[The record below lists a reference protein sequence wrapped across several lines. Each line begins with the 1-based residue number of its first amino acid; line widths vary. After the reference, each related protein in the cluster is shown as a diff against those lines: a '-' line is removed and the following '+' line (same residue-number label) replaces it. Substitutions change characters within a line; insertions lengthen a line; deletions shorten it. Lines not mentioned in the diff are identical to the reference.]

1 MARILL
7 TGAAGDIGTRLRKIL
22 KPVYPDLR
30 LSDIKKP
37 ADLRPDE
44 EFIAADLARIDE
56 VEKAVDGID
65 GIIHLGGFSVEGPWE
80 TILQSNI
87 IGCYNLF
94 EAARRK
100 GVKRVVFASSNHA
113 VGFYPRHHHIGT
125 DVTVRPDSRYGVSK
139 AFGEALGSLYADKH
153 GLRVLCL
160 RIGNVGD
167 KPLDK
172 RRLSIWVKPEDLAQL
187 IRIGLEHPEL
197 RFEIFYGASWNER
210 AWWDNHKAYD
220 YGYRPTGRAEDYL
233 ERRAWPSRP
242 SSSPTRSAISSRA
255 APSAAWSSTATRA
268 GCGRNERRGHE
279 HPAAHPAD
287 AHARRCGRT
296 TTAPARWRAC
306 ASWARSCSTRG
317 RSRSARPRSSPRARA
332 ARSSSPTGRRP
343 ARRPCSPRCPTSS
356 PSCASPSTSAT
367 STWRARR
374 PTASSSRRRAA
385 AGCRR

>member
-30 LSDIKKP
+30 LSDLEKP
-37 ADLRPDE
+37 ADLHPDE
-44 EFIAADLARIDE
+44 QFIAADLARIEE

-65 GIIHLGGFSVEGPWE
+65 GVIHLGGFSVEGPWE

-113 VGFYPRHHHIGT
+113 VGFYPRHHHIGS

-139 AFGEALGSLYADKH
+139 AFGEALGALYADKH

-187 IRIGLEHPEL
+187 MRIGLEHPEL

-220 YGYRPTGRAEDYL
+220 YGYRPTGRAEDHL
-233 ERRAWPSRP
+233 EHALGEQAKLKPDPVGDFFQGGTFCSLEFDGD
-242 SSSPTRSAISSRA
+242 
-255 APSAAWSSTATRA
+255 A
-268 GCGRNERRGHE
+268 GRV
-279 HPAAHPAD
+279 
-287 AHARRCGRT
+287 
-296 TTAPARWRAC
+296 WKK
-306 ASWARSCSTRG
+306 
-317 RSRSARPRSSPRARA
+317 
-332 ARSSSPTGRRP
+332 
-343 ARRPCSPRCPTSS
+343 
-356 PSCASPSTSAT
+356 
-367 STWRARR
+367 
-374 PTASSSRRRAA
+374 
-385 AGCRR
+385 